1 MKYLIYEDFK
11 KNWTKNCPFVVH
23 LLFAE
28 TQPASA
34 TSEFDEWNNR
44 ILNAFNLWITPSR
57 AYI

>member
-1 MKYLIYEDFK
+1 MLFMKTK